1 MILKNLLSMSGVN
14 IVKSVL
20 QFLMTLLMT
29 WFVSPAEF
37 GLVAFSLPF
46 VAFIA
51 LLTDLGMSSAMV
63 QRNTLTPDEAG
74 AAVTLMMVVGVA
86 CAALLAGLAGPL
98 AGAVGMDGLSAVLAA
113 LSVSVVL
120 SIAALGPRA
129 VLERELRYQTIALVE
144 AGAALAAA
152 VVCVIAA
159 ITGRGIWALIAY
171 YVLVQVIRAAAF
183 AIMAQHRIR
192 LNFRW
197 RRVSSILTFG
207 GWILASNILNFAAR
221 NIGNLLI
228 GAKLG
233 AAAVGLYGLSYQFMI
248 LPLMIFSW
256 PGGGV
261 LMATLSRMAGLG
273 HDRARQ
279 NAAICAVLGM
289 TAMIT
294 FPAMIYLT
302 FGLNYPVSAL
312 LSPHWREVLPLIAI
326 LAPAGAAQSIAA
338 YSGPILL
345 ARGEARLQF
354 WISTANSA
362 AMVLAFVVALP
373 FGLTA
378 VAVVY
383 TIVAIIVCVVMLIV
397 GTRRAGLP
405 LASIARSLVPAAVA
419 TLAAATAA
427 LLAVSGEVTTLRHW
441 LLATLLYVTVVL
453 ACYVVFRRHIR
464 GSLRSLLGGPM
475 TSPPALEQRPAS

>member
-29 WFVSPAEF
+29 YFVSPAEF

-51 LLTDLGMSSAMV
+51 LLTDMGLSSAMV
-63 QRNTLTPDEAG
+63 QRKTLTPDEAG
-74 AAVTLMMVVGVA
+74 AAVTLMLLIGMV
-86 CAALLAGLAGPL
+86 CAALLAGMAGPL
-98 AGAVGMDGLSAVLAA
+98 AGAVKMQGLSAVLAA

-129 VLERELRYQTIALVE
+129 VLERKLRYQTVAAVE
-144 AGAALAAA
+144 TAAA
-152 VVCVIAA
+152 VLCAIVCVAGA
-159 ITGRGIWALIAY
+159 VSDWGIWALISY

-183 AIMAQHRIR
+183 TVITRREIR
-192 LNFRW
+192 LNFGW

-207 GWILASNILNFAAR
+207 GWVLATNILNFAAR
-221 NIGNLLI
+221 NVGNLLI

-233 AAAVGLYGLSYQFMI
+233 AAAVGLYGLAYQFMI

-261 LMATLSRMAGLG
+261 LMATLSRMAGEE
-273 HDRARQ
+273 HRSEQ
-279 NAAICAVLGM
+279 NTAICAVLGM
-289 TAMIT
+289 TAMVT

-302 FGLNYPVSAL
+302 FGLTYPVTAF
-312 LSPHWREVLPLIAI
+312 LSPHWREVLPLIAV

-345 ARGEARLQF
+345 ARGKARLQF
-354 WISTANSA
+354 WVSSANSV
-362 AMVLAFVVALP
+362 AMILSFVVALP
-373 FGLTA
+373 FGLLA

-383 TIVAIIVCVVMLIV
+383 VITAIIVCVAMVMI
-397 GTRRAGLP
+397 GARNTGLP
-405 LASIARSLVPAAVA
+405 YGSIVKSLLPASIA
-419 TLAAATAA
+419 TLAGMAAA
-427 LLAVSGEVTTLRHW
+427 LAVTLGNVSTLAHW
-441 LLATLLYVTVVL
+441 LLATGVYVVVVL
-453 ACYVVFRRHIR
+453 GCYVVFRRQIR
-464 GSLRSLLGGPM
+464 GSLKSLLRRPLPQGQP
-475 TSPPALEQRPAS
+475 LEVPSAS